1 MNIMKRIYIKPDCN
15 EISLSDQLMVVILSN
30 QQIGPDSPEPI
41 GGEGDP
47 DDEGDIKY
55 RLDDEN
61 NGFKIQN
68 SLW

>member
-1 MNIMKRIYIKPDCN
+1 MMTMKKKYIKPNYTETTLTD
-15 EISLSDQLMVVILSN
+15 ELMVVVLSN
-30 QQIGPDSPEPI
+30 QQIGPNTPEPI

-55 RLDDEN
+55 RDES
-61 NGFKIQN
+61 NGFKIQD